1 MELFF
6 ISSKIAIVY
15 SSDLSLQLLVL
26 CKTWIS
32 AEDNASAAASTMMAV
47 ALLKPMY
54 YWDFKGEQM
63 CSLLA
68 TAKLLFFPLPLNPNC
83 LEAWL
88 LAYMISYFSLS
99 QLFINLITLPHLLKN
114 FII

>member
-32 AEDNASAAASTMMAV
+32 AENNASAAASTMMAV

-54 YWDFKGEQM
+54 YWDFKGG
-63 CSLLA
+63 A
-68 TAKLLFFPLPLNPNC
+68 DVFPLGHCQTLI
-83 LEAWL
+83 L
-88 LAYMISYFSLS
+88 SSSSKS
-99 QLFINLITLPHLLKN
+99 QLP
-114 FII
+114 